1 MTDARSPPAV
11 KGSCARMD
19 ARGTLPPSSG
29 FEKRMAP
36 QLPRAGRARYEAP
49 CRAGH
54 LPLKFGAATMIQ
66 PSRPIVDKASRPP
79 TERRKPLALSVAVAS
94 EDQSY
99 PVLIGPGLLS
109 RIGHEL
115 KRSHPSARRV
125 ALVSDTNV
133 MPLYGEPVRASL
145 EAEGFEVHAF
155 TIPAGEQNKTL
166 TQLVELTERMVEASL
181 GRRDV
186 LVALGGGVVGDLAGL
201 AAALFM
207 RGIPFVQCPTSL
219 LAQVDSSVGGKVAV
233 DLPAGKNLLGA
244 FHFPSVVVIDPE
256 VLQTLSD
263 RELGCGLAEML
274 KHGALFSRDHFN
286 QVVEAADRIF
296 ARDPEVLGRM
306 VASSVALKAAC
317 VSRDPRE
324 RGEAG
329 KGRVLLNLGHTVGH
343 ALERLSDYTLL
354 HGEAVGLG
362 MIAAARLSVRKGLG
376 EPDLEQ
382 QMRNAVASLRLPTD
396 LDRWLGSVTPAQL
409 ENALAND
416 KKRGLTRDTGPSRAT
431 ESAARGR
438 DGASISYIALARV
451 GEPAVLALTAAEIV
465 ALLRDPSP
473 GC

>member
-1 MTDARSPPAV
+1 M
-11 KGSCARMD
+11 
-19 ARGTLPPSSG
+19 
-29 FEKRMAP
+29 
-36 QLPRAGRARYEAP
+36 
-49 CRAGH
+49 
-54 LPLKFGAATMIQ
+54 
-66 PSRPIVDKASRPP
+66 
-79 TERRKPLALSVAVAS
+79 AVAS

-99 PVLIGPGLLS
+99 PVLIGPGLLA
-109 RIGHEL
+109 RLGHEL

-125 ALVSDTNV
+125 ALVSDANV
-133 MPLYGEPVRASL
+133 MPIYGDQARASL
-145 EAEGFEVHAF
+145 EAEGFEVHPF
-155 TIPAGEQNKTL
+155 TIPAGEHHKTL
-166 TQLVELTERMVEASL
+166 EQLVELTERMVEASL

-219 LAQVDSSVGGKVAV
+219 LAQVDASVGGKVAI

-286 QVVEAADRIF
+286 QVIESADRIH
-296 ARDPEVLGRM
+296 ARDAEVLGRM

-329 KGRVLLNLGHTVGH
+329 KGRVVLNLGHTIGH
-343 ALERLSDYTLL
+343 ALERLSDYALL

-362 MIAAARLSVRKGLG
+362 LIAAARLSVRKGLA
-376 EPDLEQ
+376 EPELEST
-382 QMRNAVASLRLPTD
+382 MRNAVASLRLPTD
-396 LDRWLGSVTPAQL
+396 LDRWLGSVTPDEL
-409 ENALAND
+409 ERALAKD
-416 KKRGLTRDTGPSRAT
+416 KKR
-431 ESAARGR
+431 ESH
-438 DGASISYIALARV
+438 GAPGAEKVTSITYIALVRL
-451 GEPAVLALTAAEIV
+451 GEPTVLALSAAEIV

>member
-1 MTDARSPPAV
+1 MS
-11 KGSCARMD
+11 
-19 ARGTLPPSSG
+19 
-29 FEKRMAP
+29 
-36 QLPRAGRARYEAP
+36 
-49 CRAGH
+49 
-54 LPLKFGAATMIQ
+54 Q
-66 PSRPIVDKASRPP
+66 PSRRPALDKSSRPP
-79 TERRKPLALSVAVAS
+79 AERRKPVALHVAVAS

-99 PVLIGPGLLS
+99 PVLIGPGLLA
-109 RIGHEL
+109 RLGHEL
-115 KRSHPSARRV
+115 KRSHANARRV
-125 ALVSDTNV
+125 ALVSDANV
-133 MPLYGEPVRASL
+133 MPLYGEQARASL

-155 TIPAGEQNKTL
+155 TIPAGEVHKTIE
-166 TQLVELTERMVEASL
+166 QLVGVTEGMLAGGL

-207 RGIPFVQCPTSL
+207 RGIGFLQCPTSL
-219 LAQVDSSVGGKVAV
+219 LAQVDASVGGKVAV

-256 VLQTLSD
+256 VLQTLPD

-286 QVVEAADRIF
+286 QVVEASERIY
-296 ARDPEVLGRM
+296 ARDTEVLGRM
-306 VASSVALKAAC
+306 IASSVALKAAC

-324 RGEAG
+324 LGEAG

-343 ALERLSDYTLL
+343 ALERLSGYALL

-362 MIAAARLSVRKGLG
+362 LIAAARLSARKGLA

-382 QMRNAVASLRLPTD
+382 QMRTAVASLRLPSD
-396 LDRWLGSVTPAQL
+396 LDHWLGSVTPGQL
-409 ENALAND
+409 ENTLSND
-416 KKRGLTRDTGPSRAT
+416 KKRDF
-431 ESAARGR
+431 
-438 DGASISYIALARV
+438 ASITYIALARI
-451 GEPAVLALTAAEIV
+451 GEPTVLSSSASEIV

>member
-1 MTDARSPPAV
+1 MNRRFNEHD
-11 KGSCARMD
+11 
-19 ARGTLPPSSG
+19 
-29 FEKRMAP
+29 
-36 QLPRAGRARYEAP
+36 
-49 CRAGH
+49 
-54 LPLKFGAATMIQ
+54 
-66 PSRPIVDKASRPP
+66 RPVV
-79 TERRKPLALSVAVAS
+79 ERRKPVALQVAVAS

-99 PVLIGPGLLS
+99 PVLIGPGLLA
-109 RIGHEL
+109 RLGHEL

-133 MPLYGEPVRASL
+133 MPLYGEQARASL
-145 EAEGFEVHAF
+145 EAEGLDVHAF
-155 TIPAGEQNKTL
+155 TIPAGERNKTL
-166 TQLVELTERMVEASL
+166 AHLVELTERMLEASL

-219 LAQVDSSVGGKVAV
+219 LAQVDASVGGKVAV

-256 VLQTLSD
+256 VLQSLSD

-274 KHGALFSRDHFN
+274 KHGALFSVDHFN
-286 QVVEAADRIF
+286 QVVESADRIY
-296 ARDPEVLGRM
+296 ARDPDVLARM

-324 RGEAG
+324 QGEAG
-329 KGRVLLNLGHTVGH
+329 KGRVVLNLGHTVGH
-343 ALERLSDYTLL
+343 ALERMSSYDLL

-362 MIAAARLSVRKGLG
+362 LIAAARLSVRKGLAD
-376 EPDLEQ
+376 PDLEQ
-382 QMRNAVASLRLPTD
+382 QMRAAVASLRLPTD
-396 LDRWLGSVTPAQL
+396 LDRWLGSMTPGEL
-409 ENALAND
+409 ENALATD
-416 KKRGLTRDTGPSRAT
+416 KKREFTNIT
-431 ESAARGR
+431 
-438 DGASISYIALARV
+438 YIALVRP
-451 GEPAVLALTAAEIV
+451 GEPTVLALTAAEIV

>member
-1 MTDARSPPAV
+1 
-11 KGSCARMD
+11 
-19 ARGTLPPSSG
+19 
-29 FEKRMAP
+29 
-36 QLPRAGRARYEAP
+36 
-49 CRAGH
+49 
-54 LPLKFGAATMIQ
+54 MIQ
-66 PSRPIVDKASRPP
+66 PSRRPAVDKSSRPP
-79 TERRKPLALSVAVAS
+79 TERRKPVALHVAVAS

-99 PVLIGPGLLS
+99 PVLIGAGLLA

-115 KRSHPSARRV
+115 RRSHASVRRV
-125 ALVSDTNV
+125 ALVSDSNV
-133 MPLYGEPVRASL
+133 MPIYGEAARASL

-155 TIPAGEQNKTL
+155 TIPAGEQHKTVE
-166 TQLVELTERMVEASL
+166 QLVELTEGMIEASL
-181 GRRDV
+181 GRRDA

-219 LAQVDSSVGGKVAV
+219 LAQVDSSVGGKTAV

-263 RELGCGLAEML
+263 RELACGLAEML

-286 QVVEAADRIF
+286 QVVECADRIF
-296 ARDPEVLGRM
+296 ARDAEVLARM

-324 RGEAG
+324 LGEAG

-343 ALERLSDYTLL
+343 ALERLSNFTLL

-362 MIAAARLSVRKGLG
+362 LIAAARLSVRKGVG

-382 QMRNAVASLRLPTD
+382 QMRNAVASLRLPAD
-396 LDRWLGSVTPAQL
+396 LDHWLGSFSPAQL
-409 ENALAND
+409 ENALSND
-416 KKRGLTRDTGPSRAT
+416 KKRGATDPARAAT
-431 ESAARGR
+431 
-438 DGASISYIALARV
+438 SISYIALARV
-451 GEPAVLALTAAEIV
+451 GEPTVQALTAAEIV
-465 ALLRDPSP
+465 ALLRESNPS
-473 GC
+473 C